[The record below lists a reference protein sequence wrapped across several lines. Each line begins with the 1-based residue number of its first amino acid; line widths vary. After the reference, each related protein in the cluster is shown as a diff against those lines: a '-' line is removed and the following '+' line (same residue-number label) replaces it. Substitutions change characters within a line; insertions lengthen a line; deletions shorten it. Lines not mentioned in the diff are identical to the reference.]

1 MLAEKMTE
9 YDVFTEA
16 LSNSK
21 NDTSIIV
28 PRTKVID
35 FLKICVT
42 NCIGNKYKFI
52 EIDIDDEDWCD
63 YVISFVDID
72 GVTDVFI
79 EPMVNRDK
87 KVYFDTE
94 CDIAYVDVE
103 CDNDVF
109 NHLTAFNGARLFDT
123 RC

>member
-1 MLAEKMTE
+1 MLVKKMTE

-79 EPMVNRDK
+79 EPMVNRNK

-94 CDIAYVDVE
+94 CGVAYVDVE
-103 CDNDVF
+103 CNNDVF
-109 NHLTAFNGARLFDT
+109 SHLTAFNGARLFDT
-123 RC
+123 RY

>member
-1 MLAEKMTE
+1 MSD
-9 YDVFTEA
+9 YDVFTESF
-16 LSNSK
+16 SNSM

-42 NCIGNKYKFI
+42 NCIGDKYKFI

-87 KVYFDTE
+87 KKKKNTE
-94 CDIAYVDVE
+94 CDISYVDVE
-103 CDNDVF
+103 CDNDIF
-109 NHLTAFNGARLFDT
+109 AHLTTFKEMHIFDT

>member
-42 NCIGNKYKFI
+42 NCIGDKYKFI

-94 CDIAYVDVE
+94 CSKE
-103 CDNDVF
+103 RRRFPN
-109 NHLTAFNGARLFDT
+109 
-123 RC
+123 